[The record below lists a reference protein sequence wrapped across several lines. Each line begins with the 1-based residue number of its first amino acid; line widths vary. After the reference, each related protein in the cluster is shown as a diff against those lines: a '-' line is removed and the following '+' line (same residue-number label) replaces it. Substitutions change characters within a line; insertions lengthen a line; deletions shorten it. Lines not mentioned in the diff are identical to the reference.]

1 MLYSGCG
8 EGNESMTRVTL
19 RYGILS
25 VILAWSLNGIV
36 YGQAADKDRPA
47 RGAEQVIV
55 FVCEHGAAK
64 SIIAAAYFNKLAGE
78 WNLRYRAIARGTAP
92 QEQISV
98 SAAKGLEAD
107 GLTATEQKPAGLT
120 KGDLPGAVRVVA
132 FCSLPE
138 EFHKSVPVE
147 EWNDVPTVS
156 EDYGKARDTIVEHVK
171 RLLDELESKK

>member
-1 MLYSGCG
+1 MA
-8 EGNESMTRVTL
+8 RVVL
-19 RYGILS
+19 RYAILS
-25 VILAWSLNGIV
+25 MILAWTLNGVV
-36 YGQAADKDRPA
+36 YAQTADKARPA
-47 RGAEQVIV
+47 GAPEQVIV

-78 WNLRYRAIARGTAP
+78 RNLSYRAIARGTTP
-92 QEQISV
+92 QEQISA

-107 GLTATEQKPAGLT
+107 GLTATEQKPVGLT
-120 KGDLPGAVRVVA
+120 NRDIRGAVRVVA

-138 EFHKSVPVE
+138 DLHKSVPVE
-147 EWNDVPTVS
+147 EWNDVLTVS